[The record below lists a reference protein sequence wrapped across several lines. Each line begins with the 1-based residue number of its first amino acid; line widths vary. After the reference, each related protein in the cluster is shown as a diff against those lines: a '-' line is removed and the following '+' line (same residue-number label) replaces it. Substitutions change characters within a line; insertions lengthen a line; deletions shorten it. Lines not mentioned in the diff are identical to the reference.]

1 MDGVIV
7 RERIAGHPG
16 VAEIMLDRAEAMNA
30 INTAMALRLAQACA
44 ELATDRQVRAVV
56 LYGTGERA
64 FCVGAD
70 LKERNRMSDADFLRQ
85 RPVFRAAFG
94 GLLALP
100 QPVIAAVHGYALGG
114 GCELAL
120 SCDMIVAD
128 ETAVFGLPET
138 TVGLVPGGG
147 GTQLALR
154 RLGPGRA
161 ADLVLSGRRVDAGE
175 AARIGLADRVV
186 PPGTACPEAI
196 ELAGRMA
203 AGSPVAGQP
212 FARGPASAWRRR
224 WRWRTRPGA
233 PPRCPP
239 TGARA
244 SPPSTRSA
252 SRNGQGSDMSD
263 MPARI
268 SLREVGPRDGLQNED
283 PVPTPAKIALIDRL
297 GHTGVSRIEAVSF
310 VRADAIPQMADADEV
325 WAGVARVPTVRYS
338 ALAPNLRG
346 ARRALDAGFTEV
358 EVVVSASD
366 THNRKNVNR
375 STEQSLDEI
384 AVVIDEAHQRGATCQ
399 VIVSTAWGCPYEGDV
414 PVDRVLWAAGRAVAD
429 GADSVSFGDTTG
441 MATPRRVRDLVGGF
455 RSRFPGTPLNLHF
468 HNTRGTGLANVLAA
482 LELGV
487 DDFDASVGGLG
498 GCPYAPGATGNIAT
512 EELVH
517 MVEDMGVATGVDLD
531 AMIDAAAEAER
542 IVGRELPSQV
552 LRAGPRTRT
561 IPA

>member
-1 MDGVIV
+1 
-7 RERIAGHPG
+7 
-16 VAEIMLDRAEAMNA
+16 
-30 INTAMALRLAQACA
+30 
-44 ELATDRQVRAVV
+44 
-56 LYGTGERA
+56 
-64 FCVGAD
+64 
-70 LKERNRMSDADFLRQ
+70 MSD
-85 RPVFRAAFG
+85 
-94 GLLALP
+94 
-100 QPVIAAVHGYALGG
+100 I
-114 GCELAL
+114 
-120 SCDMIVAD
+120 
-128 ETAVFGLPET
+128 
-138 TVGLVPGGG
+138 
-147 GTQLALR
+147 
-154 RLGPGRA
+154 
-161 ADLVLSGRRVDAGE
+161 
-175 AARIGLADRVV
+175 
-186 PPGTACPEAI
+186 
-196 ELAGRMA
+196 
-203 AGSPVAGQP
+203 
-212 FARGPASAWRRR
+212 
-224 WRWRTRPGA
+224 
-233 PPRCPP
+233 
-239 TGARA
+239 
-244 SPPSTRSA
+244 
-252 SRNGQGSDMSD
+252 
-263 MPARI
+263 PARI

-283 PVPTPAKIALIDRL
+283 PVPTPAKIALINRL

-346 ARRALDAGFTEV
+346 ARRALDSGFTEV

-375 STEQSLDEI
+375 STGQSLDEI
-384 AVVIDEAHQRGATCQ
+384 AVVIGEAHQRGATCQ

-414 PVDRVLWAAGRAVAD
+414 PVERVLWVAGRAVAD

-455 RSRFPGTPLNLHF
+455 RSRHPGTPLNLHF

-561 IPA
+561 ISA